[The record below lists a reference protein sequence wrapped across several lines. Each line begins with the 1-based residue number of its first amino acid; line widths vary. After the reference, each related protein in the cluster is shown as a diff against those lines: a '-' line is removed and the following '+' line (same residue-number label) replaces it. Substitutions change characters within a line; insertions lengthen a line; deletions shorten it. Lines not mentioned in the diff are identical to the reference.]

1 MKLFS
6 SVAALLA
13 LSSVF
18 VLAAREDDKKAALSV
33 DAILAAA
40 MAAQNAEPY
49 ATDLKD
55 VTVKLDVTTR
65 EAQGTATFTVERL
78 WKAPN
83 HTFTHVE
90 EHATGAKFDEG
101 FDGETF
107 WHTKSGR
114 TTVLAGVDFRE
125 DRDRIRQ
132 DVDLM
137 LVMMRS
143 FFLKSALPTL
153 EGLVRAP
160 DQTIDQPHPTDADSV
175 VPTECFVLKGR
186 MNDLPK
192 DLGLVADVT
201 LWIATDSF
209 LLERV
214 RLDPLPPEEDLSELD
229 PKKTDAK
236 GTTPPVVPQPTELR
250 FSGHLAN
257 EQGVSVP
264 SGVDVYRGRSQDP
277 WQQIRLLGVESG
289 DGGGVNNIRFN
300 TGIDS
305 KRFAPPKG

>member
-6 SVAALLA
+6 AIAALLA
-13 LSSVF
+13 VSSTF
-18 VLAAREDDKKAALSV
+18 VLAAREDDKKADLTV

-78 WKAPN
+78 WKAPRS
-83 HTFTHVE
+83 TFTHVE
-90 EHATGAKFDEG
+90 EHATGAKYDEG
-101 FDGETF
+101 FDGEETF

-160 DQTIDQPHPTDADSV
+160 DQTVDQPHPTDADSV

-201 LWIATDSF
+201 LWIATDSN
-209 LLERV
+209 LLARV
-214 RLDPLPPEEDLSELD
+214 RLDPLPPEEDLSESGSKKKD
-229 PKKTDAK
+229 PKDLA
-236 GTTPPVVPQPTELR
+236 PPQPTELR

-264 SGVDVYRGRSQDP
+264 SGVDVYRGRSEDP

-289 DGGGVNNIRFN
+289 DGGGLNNIRFN

>member
-1 MKLFS
+1 MKLFLP
-6 SVAALLA
+6 VAALLTV
-13 LSSVF
+13 SSAFVF
-18 VLAAREDDKKAALSV
+18 AARGDDKNADLSV

-78 WKAPN
+78 WKAEKN
-83 HTFTHVE
+83 QTFTHVE

-153 EGLVRAP
+153 EGLERAP
-160 DQTIDQPHPTDADSV
+160 DQTVDQPHPTDADSV

-209 LLERV
+209 

-229 PKKTDAK
+229 PKKTDTK
-236 GTTPPVVPQPTELR
+236 GAAPPVVAQPTELR

-264 SGVDVYRGRSQDP
+264 SGVDVYRGRSVDP

-289 DGGGVNNIRFN
+289 DGGGLNNIRFN